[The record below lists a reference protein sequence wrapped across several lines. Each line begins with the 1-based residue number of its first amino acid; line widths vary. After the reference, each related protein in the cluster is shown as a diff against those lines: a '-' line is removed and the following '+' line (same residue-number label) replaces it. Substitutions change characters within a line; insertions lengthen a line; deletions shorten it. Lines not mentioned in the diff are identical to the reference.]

1 VIKQAIICQNP
12 NLLAL
17 HQLSLVSR
25 PIWYR
30 ANLNTFYFCLFTF
43 YFLPPPALCQVIIGK
58 FLLKTKDDTIS
69 GLGFQ
74 GIWLYTPRNT
84 NGLNIL
90 FFQNFS
96 KKLQF
101 LPRKSSAFLLSML
114 KMLGPGDILET
125 ER

>member
-1 VIKQAIICQNP
+1 
-12 NLLAL
+12 
-17 HQLSLVSR
+17 
-25 PIWYR
+25 
-30 ANLNTFYFCLFTF
+30 
-43 YFLPPPALCQVIIGK
+43 VIIGK